1 MLIEWI
7 TCFAIRSIQAW
18 RYGSLDLHQVVA
30 STLAVPGSSRNWPSS
45 FPVAASQRRMTLSAA
60 RELAGES
67 APV

>member
-30 STLAVPGSSRNWPSS
+30 STLAVPGNEGVGLRLGVTHGSDER
-45 FPVAASQRRMTLSAA
+45 
-60 RELAGES
+60 
-67 APV
+67 